1 MMNSQSNKAITSV
14 FWATVLTVIVG
25 MALARAEMPKGEYLE
40 GKGSGAKVAV
50 LLAHGRGGSPDGNV
64 VGSLRKSLNQELGV
78 QTLTPYLPEPR
89 VDSPESPAFAAV
101 FPEAE
106 RIIQS
111 GIDFLR
117 KEKGA
122 ARVYVVGYSLGG
134 RVVCAYLAEH
144 ANAGVAGFIGVG
156 LLGGGPVPVN
166 TNLTLEKVNVPVIDI
181 YAENDR
187 DAKFAQYRKRYLS
200 DRYVQV
206 PIPGATHDYRGYE
219 KPVADAVIDWLKTQE
234 AKASTR

>member
-1 MMNSQSNKAITSV
+1 MNGPSNRGTTFL
-14 FWATVLTVIVG
+14 FWAAVMTVVLGFTP
-25 MALARAEMPKGEYLE
+25 AQAEMPKGEYLE

-78 QTLTPYLPEPR
+78 QTLAPYLPEPR
-89 VDSPESPAFAAV
+89 VDSPESPEFAAV

-134 RVVCAYLAEH
+134 RVVSAYLADH
-144 ANAGVAGFIGVG
+144 PNAGVAGFIGIG
-156 LLGGGPVPVN
+156 LLGGGSVPVN
-166 TNLTLEKVNVPVIDI
+166 TNLTLEKVKVPVVDI

-187 DAKFAQYRKRYLS
+187 DAKFAEHRKRYVS
-200 DRYVQV
+200 DRYAQV
-206 PIPGATHDYRGYE
+206 SIPGAKHDYRGYE
-219 KPVADAVIDWLKTQE
+219 RPVADATINWLKAQE
-234 AKASTR
+234 AKAATR

>member
-1 MMNSQSNKAITSV
+1 MNSPSNRGNTSL
-14 FWATVLTVIVG
+14 FWAAILTLVVG
-25 MALARAEMPKGEYLE
+25 VAVARSEMPKGEYLE
-40 GKGSGAKVAV
+40 GKGGGAKVAV

-64 VGSLRKSLNQELGV
+64 VGSLRRTLNQELGV
-78 QTLTPYLPEPR
+78 QTLAPYLPETR
-89 VDSPESPAFAAV
+89 VDSPESPEFAAV

-134 RVVCAYLAEH
+134 RVVSAYLADH
-144 ANAGVAGFIGVG
+144 PNAGVAGFIGIG
-156 LLGGGPVPVN
+156 LLGGGSAPVN
-166 TNLTLEKVNVPVIDI
+166 TNLTLEKVKVPVIDI

-187 DAKFAQYRKRYLS
+187 DAKFAEHRKRYVS

-206 PIPGATHDYRGYE
+206 PIPGAKHDYRGYE
-219 KPVADAVIDWLKTQE
+219 RPVADAAINWLKAQE